1 MLLFI
6 RKLKLLSLSIY
17 KRGCQ
22 KSVRVLVLTA
32 TILAIFLVVMPGC
45 SVIPTLTPP
54 GPESSPLPTQT
65 HPMTPPTSA
74 PNQQPGTS
82 PTTPILEK
90 TTSSE
95 PGELSTETPT
105 VEPEQT
111 EAPALPTEF
120 SPESTSQL
128 LFITEGRLAQ
138 WNPVSDEMS
147 LLATRVVEYSAST
160 NGEAITVLRARG
172 VEGSDLQGFSLML
185 VDVAGNKKLTLLEQ
199 SDHLYN
205 LSVSPDGRWI
215 AYTTQAGGGSIF
227 VMRTQVDSQAIK
239 LGACENE
246 LELTCEGIITWSP
259 DSTNIAWSDASG
271 IWVSDLEPDNA
282 HIAMP
287 NRIEVKD
294 PKGET
299 SEIQVS
305 FSQLQWSPVG
315 RYIMTRISPT
325 ASEVQWQAIVDTE
338 LEKLAEVPGTYQLDQ
353 EPASVGWLS
362 DGNMFIAYPSDVAQ
376 EQPLIMERWQVLP
389 TREDLLGLV
398 NTYHLT
404 PEDFP
409 DLLPFNEKNL
419 DTSIRWPF
427 ALNDRII
434 AFEAIRH
441 SPAISPTLFTF
452 DLKYGILRKV
462 NVTPTDTIQVLWA
475 PDLVGALVLDEQAEV
490 YFASAN
496 DVTLV
501 KLLPLLGDDAHG
513 FAWLAPLRPGR
524 SS

>member
-1 MLLFI
+1 MLPLI
-6 RKLKLLSLSIY
+6 LKLKLLTLSIY
-17 KRGCQ
+17 KRGRP
-22 KSVRVLVLTA
+22 KSLRGLALTA
-32 TILAIFLVVMPGC
+32 AMLALFLVVAPGC
-45 SVIPTLTPP
+45 SAIPTLTPP
-54 GPESSPLPTQT
+54 EPANSPLPTQ
-65 HPMTPPTSA
+65 PPLMTPPTSVPTQRPQKSATA
-74 PNQQPGTS
+74 PVLEM
-82 PTTPILEK
+82 TTP
-90 TTSSE
+90 SE
-95 PGELSTETPT
+95 PGEQSPETPT
-105 VEPEQT
+105 VEPERT
-111 EAPALPTEF
+111 EPPALPTEF

-147 LLATRVVEYSAST
+147 LLATRVVEYSASM
-160 NGEAITVLRARG
+160 NGEAIAVLRSRV

-185 VDVAGNKKLTLLEQ
+185 VDIAGNKKLTLLEQ

-205 LSVSPDGRWI
+205 LSISPDGRWI
-215 AYTTQAGGGSIF
+215 AYTTQAAGGSIF
-227 VMRTQVDSQAIK
+227 VMRTQVDSQSQK

-246 LELTCEGIITWSP
+246 LELTCQGIITWSR
-259 DSTNIAWSDASG
+259 DSAQIAWSDASG
-271 IWVSDLEPDNA
+271 IWVSDLEPDSA
-282 HIAMP
+282 HIVMP
-287 NRIEVKD
+287 NRVDVKD

-299 SEIQVS
+299 SEISIS
-305 FSQLQWSPVG
+305 FSQLEWSPVG
-315 RYIMTRISPT
+315 RYIMAHVSPT

-362 DGNMFIAYPSDVAQ
+362 DGNLFIAYPSNMA
-376 EQPLIMERWQVLP
+376 EGQPLIMERWQVLP

-398 NTYHLT
+398 NTYRLT

-452 DLKYGILRKV
+452 DLKYGILGKV

-475 PDLVGALVLDEQAEV
+475 PDLVGALVLDEQGEV
-490 YFASAN
+490 FFAPAN
-496 DVTLV
+496 GDTLV